1 MRTSR
6 GMASEP
12 FADTVGAPSGDL
24 AGLTVV
30 SIEQAVAAPYCTRR
44 LADAGARV
52 IKLERREG
60 DFARGYDG
68 AVHGWSSYFVWLNHG
83 KESIF
88 FDLKSADDVALLHR
102 MLERADVFVQNL
114 APGATERAGIGSAAL
129 RERYPRLITCDI
141 TGYGSDGPYR
151 DMKAYD
157 LLVQAETALAFVTGS
172 PEGPGRVGV
181 SVCDIACGMA
191 AYENVLRALYARER
205 SGRGRGVEASLFHSL
220 ADWMNVPYLQ
230 YRYGGITPARPG
242 LHHPTIAPYGVYGC
256 RDGLGI
262 LLSIQNEREW
272 ERFCA
277 VVLQN
282 AALARDPRFDSIV
295 NRVQHRPALDAE
307 IDAVFGTLSRD
318 EVTRR
323 LQVADIA
330 YGRLSTIDD
339 LAHHPQSRF
348 ISVGTPGGPIEV
360 LAPPGLGEGARTTF
374 GAVPAAGE
382 HDNAVRDE
390 FAPVRPRG

>member
-1 MRTSR
+1 MSR
-6 GMASEP
+6 DPLSNGG
-12 FADTVGAPSGDL
+12 ADPMDL
-24 AGLTVV
+24 DGLTVL
-30 SIEQAVAAPYCTRR
+30 SLEQAVAAPYCTRR

-60 DFARGYDG
+60 DFARGYDA

-88 FDLKSADDVALLHR
+88 FDLKASDDVALLHR
-102 MLERADVFVQNL
+102 MLAQTDVFVQNL

-157 LLVQAETALAFVTGS
+157 LLVQAETGLSLVTGT
-172 PEGPGRVGV
+172 PDGPGRVGV
-181 SVCDIACGMA
+181 SACDIACGMN

-230 YRYGGITPARPG
+230 YRYGGVTPSRPG
-242 LHHPTIAPYGVYGC
+242 MHHPTIAPYGLYNCG
-256 RDGLGI
+256 DDLGI

-277 VVLQN
+277 IVLER
-282 AALARDPRFDSIV
+282 AELAKDPRFDSIV
-295 NRVQHRPALDAE
+295 NRVRNRPALDAE
-307 IDAVFGTLSRD
+307 IDAVFGTLTRD
-318 EVTRR
+318 EVTAR
-323 LQVADIA
+323 LQAADIA
-330 YGRLSTIDD
+330 YGRLSTLED
-339 LAHHPQSRF
+339 LKNHPQSRF
-348 ISVGTPGGPIEV
+348 ISVGTPGGRVDV
-360 LAPPGLGEGARTTF
+360 LAPPGLGEGARASF
-374 GAVPAAGE
+374 GSVPAAGE
-382 HDNAVRDE
+382 HNAAVRAE
-390 FAPVRPRG
+390 FS